1 MTDAKTHA
9 KTLGRSLF
17 RLRRVLDPALRRI
30 GFLLSAAAVI
40 VVGASSG
47 VRAETIT
54 VTHWGGQFYGVPYAV
69 AMEKGFFKKNGV
81 DVTGILTAAGGGTAV
96 RNTLAGGIPFG
107 EVSLAAAVQAINS
120 GQKLIIIGA
129 GSWSVADQM
138 WLVKKD
144 SPLHSIKDLAGKQ
157 IAYTAPGSVSNML
170 ILMALKANGM
180 TPQQVKLVPAGDL
193 GANISAVGSG
203 AVDAGFSDELIFAQ
217 NKELVRPLFM
227 VRDVLDPR
235 MMQTVMITTAEYAK
249 AHAEL
254 IKGLINARR
263 EGLAY
268 TLDHP
273 DEAADIT
280 AKAYNN
286 PHTDLFRD
294 HIHELIKENY
304 WSDGRLDYPSMNHM
318 VEGLQITGQIKG
330 DVDWPKYVD
339 TSYLPADLRPTQ

>member
-1 MTDAKTHA
+1 MAQEIRT
-9 KTLGRSLF
+9 F
-17 RLRRVLDPALRRI
+17 QFRRVGYFLALVAIIMAWTLQR
-30 GFLLSAAAVI
+30 S
-40 VVGASSG
+40 
-47 VRAETIT
+47 RAETIT

-69 AMEKGFFKKNGV
+69 AMEKGLFKKNGV

-107 EVSLAAAVQAINS
+107 EVSLAAAVQAINA

-129 GSWSVADQM
+129 GAWSVADQM
-138 WLVKKD
+138 WMVKKD
-144 SPLHSIKDLAGKQ
+144 STLKSIKDLAGKQ

-180 TPQQVKLVPAGDL
+180 TSQQVKLVPAGDL
-193 GANISAVGSG
+193 GANVSAVGSG
-203 AVDAGFSDELIFAQ
+203 AVDAGFSDELIYSQ
-217 NKELVRPLFM
+217 HKELVKPLFM

-235 MMQTVMITTAEYAK
+235 MMQTVMITTPEYAK
-249 AHAEL
+249 AHPDI
-254 IKGLINARR
+254 IKGLVTARR

-268 TLDHP
+268 MMEHP
-273 DEAADIT
+273 AEAADIT

-286 PHTDLFRD
+286 PNIELFRD
-294 HIHELIKENY
+294 HVRELIKENY
-304 WSDGRLDYPSMNHM
+304 WSDGRLDYASMNHM

>member
-1 MTDAKTHA
+1 
-9 KTLGRSLF
+9 
-17 RLRRVLDPALRRI
+17 V
-30 GFLLSAAAVI
+30 AAV
-40 VVGASSG
+40 VLAWESQG

-69 AMEKGFFKKNGV
+69 AMEKGFFRKNGI

-144 SPLHSIKDLAGKQ
+144 STLKSIKDLAGKQ

-203 AVDAGFSDELIFAQ
+203 AVDAGFSDELIYAQ

-227 VRDVLDPR
+227 VRDTLDPR

-249 AHAEL
+249 AHADI
-254 IKGLINARR
+254 IKGLINSRR

-286 PHTDLFRD
+286 PNIDLFHD
-294 HIHELIKENY
+294 HVRELIKENY
-304 WSDGRLDYPSMNHM
+304 WSDGRLDYASMNHM

>member
-1 MTDAKTHA
+1 MRHGK
-9 KTLGRSLF
+9 KRSF
-17 RLRRVLDPALRRI
+17 RLRRVFRV
-30 GFLLSAAAVI
+30 GFLSALAAI
-40 VVGASSG
+40 ILAWKSNGAN
-47 VRAETIT
+47 AEMIT

-69 AMEKGFFKKNGV
+69 AMEKGFFRKNGA

-107 EVSLAAAVQAINS
+107 EVSLAAAVQAINA

-129 GSWSVADQM
+129 GAWSVADQM

-144 SPLHSIKDLAGKQ
+144 SALHSIKDLIGKQ
-157 IAYTAPGSVSNML
+157 IAFTAPGSVSNML
-170 ILMALKANGM
+170 ILMALKANGI
-180 TPQQVKLVPAGDL
+180 TPQQVKLVAAGDL
-193 GANISAVGSG
+193 GSNISAVGSG
-203 AVDAGFSDELIFAQ
+203 AVDAGFSDELIYAQ
-217 NKELVRPLFM
+217 HKELVKPLFM
-227 VRDVLDPR
+227 VRDILDPH

-249 AHAEL
+249 AHPDI
-254 IKGLINARR
+254 IKGLVAGRR

-280 AKAYNN
+280 ARAYSN
-286 PHTDLFRD
+286 PHTDLFRN
-294 HIHELIKENY
+294 HIRELIKENY
-304 WSDGRLDYPSMNHM
+304 WSDGRLDYGSMNRM

-330 DVDWPKYVD
+330 DVDWSKYVD

>member
-1 MTDAKTHA
+1 MAQVERIFRFRGVSLL
-9 KTLGRSLF
+9 LGL
-17 RLRRVLDPALRRI
+17 
-30 GFLLSAAAVI
+30 AAIILAWK
-40 VVGASSG
+40 SSG
-47 VRAETIT
+47 AQAETIT

-107 EVSLAAAVQAINS
+107 EVSLAAAVQAINA

-129 GSWSVADQM
+129 GAWSVADQM

-144 SPLHSIKDLAGKQ
+144 STLQGIKDLVGKQ

-170 ILMALKANGM
+170 ILMALKANGI

-203 AVDAGFSDELIFAQ
+203 AVDAGFSDELIYAQ
-217 NKELVRPLFM
+217 NKELVKPLFM
-227 VRDVLDPR
+227 VRDVLNPR
-235 MMQTVMITTAEYAK
+235 MMQTVMITTADYAK
-249 AHAEL
+249 AHPDI
-254 IKGLINARR
+254 IKGLVTARR

-268 TLDHP
+268 TLERP

-280 AKAYNN
+280 AKAYSN
-286 PHTDLFRD
+286 PHTTLFRD
-294 HIHELIKENY
+294 HIRELIKENY
-304 WSDGRLDYPSMNHM
+304 WSDGRLDYASMNHM

-330 DVDWPKYVD
+330 EVDWPKYVD

>member
-1 MTDAKTHA
+1 MKDDGMAEEKRA
-9 KTLGRSLF
+9 F
-17 RLRRVLDPALRRI
+17 RLRRVLRV
-30 GFLLSAAAVI
+30 GFLSALAAI
-40 VVGASSG
+40 ILAWKFDGAH
-47 VRAETIT
+47 AETIT

-107 EVSLAAAVQAINS
+107 EVSLAAAVQAINA
-120 GQKLIIIGA
+120 GQKLIIVGA
-129 GSWSVADQM
+129 GAWSVADQM

-144 SPLHSIKDLAGKQ
+144 STLQSIKDLVGRQ

-203 AVDAGFSDELIFAQ
+203 AVDAGFSDELIYAQ
-217 NKELVRPLFM
+217 HKDLVKPLFM
-227 VRDVLDPR
+227 VRDMLDPH

-249 AHAEL
+249 AHPD
-254 IKGLINARR
+254 IVKGLVGARR

-280 AKAYNN
+280 AKAYSN
-286 PHTDLFRD
+286 PHIDLFRD
-294 HIHELIKENY
+294 HIRELIKENY
-304 WSDGRLDYPSMNHM
+304 WSDGRLDYGSMNHM

-330 DVDWPKYVD
+330 DIDWSKYVD

>member
-1 MTDAKTHA
+1 MPKGKT
-9 KTLGRSLF
+9 F
-17 RLRRVLDPALRRI
+17 
-30 GFLLSAAAVI
+30 AAVGFVLGLVAAI
-40 VVGASSG
+40 VAWETPAA
-47 VRAETIT
+47 RAETIT

-96 RNTLAGGIPFG
+96 RNTLAGGVPFG

-129 GSWSVADQM
+129 GAQTVADQM
-138 WLVKKD
+138 WVVKKD
-144 SPLHSIKDLAGKQ
+144 SVLTGIKDLVGKQ
-157 IAYTAPGSVSNML
+157 IAYTAPGSVSNMV

-180 TPQQVKLVPAGDL
+180 TQQQVKLLPAGDL
-193 GANISAVGSG
+193 GANLSAVSSG
-203 AVDAGFSDELIFAQ
+203 AVDAGFSDQLVYAQ
-217 NKELVRPLFM
+217 NKELVKPLFM
-227 VRDVLDPR
+227 VRDTMDPR

-249 AHAEL
+249 AHPDI
-254 IKGLINARR
+254 IKGLIAARR

-268 TLDHP
+268 TLEHP
-273 DEAADIT
+273 DESADIT

-286 PHTDLFRD
+286 PNVGLFRT

-304 WSDGRLDYPSMNHM
+304 WSDGRLDYAAMNHM

-330 DVDWPKYVD
+330 DVDWSKYVD
-339 TSYLPADLRPTQ
+339 ISYLPPDLRSSQ

>member
-1 MTDAKTHA
+1 MAQLA
-9 KTLGRSLF
+9 RVGFILGLAASLF
-17 RLRRVLDPALRRI
+17 AWR
-30 GFLLSAAAVI
+30 SAQ
-40 VVGASSG
+40 
-47 VRAETIT
+47 AETIT

-69 AMEKGFFKKNGV
+69 AMDKGFFKNNGV

-144 SPLHSIKDLAGKQ
+144 STLKSISDLAGKQ

-170 ILMALKANGM
+170 ILMALKANGI
-180 TPQQVKLVPAGDL
+180 TPQQVKLVPVGDL
-193 GANISAVGSG
+193 GANVSAVGSG

-217 NKELVRPLFM
+217 NDELVNPLFM
-227 VRDVLDPR
+227 VRDVMDPR
-235 MMQTVMITTAEYAK
+235 MMQTVMITTGEYAK
-249 AHAEL
+249 AHPDI
-254 IKGLINARR
+254 IKGLIATRR

-268 TLDHP
+268 ALEHP

-280 AKAYNN
+280 ARAYNN
-286 PHTDLFRD
+286 P
-294 HIHELIKENY
+294 
-304 WSDGRLDYPSMNHM
+304 P
-318 VEGLQITGQIKG
+318 
-330 DVDWPKYVD
+330 P
-339 TSYLPADLRPTQ
+339 

>member
-1 MTDAKTHA
+1 MALQ
-9 KTLGRSLF
+9 TLLG
-17 RLRRVLDPALRRI
+17 RI
-30 GFLLSAAAVI
+30 GFVLGIAALILAWQSSSA
-40 VVGASSG
+40 
-47 VRAETIT
+47 RAETIT
-54 VTHWGGQFYGVPYAV
+54 VTHWGGQFYGLPYAV
-69 AMEKGFFKKNGV
+69 AMEKGLFKKNGV

-107 EVSLAAAVQAINS
+107 EVSLAAAVQAINA

-129 GSWSVADQM
+129 GAWSVADQM

-144 SPLHSIKDLAGKQ
+144 STLQGIKDLAGKQ
-157 IAYTAPGSVSNML
+157 VAYTSPGSVSNML

-193 GANISAVGSG
+193 GAIISAVGGG
-203 AVDAGFSDELIFAQ
+203 AVDAGFSDELIYAQ
-217 NKELVRPLFM
+217 HKELVKPLFM

-235 MMQTVMITTAEYAK
+235 MMQTVMITTSEYAK
-249 AHAEL
+249 AHPD
-254 IKGLINARR
+254 IIRGLVNARR
-263 EGLAY
+263 EGLAWA
-268 TLDHP
+268 LDHP

-286 PHTDLFRD
+286 PNVELFRN
-294 HIHELIKENY
+294 HVRELIKVNY
-304 WSDGRLDYPSMNHM
+304 WSDGRLDYGSMNHM
-318 VEGLQITGQIKG
+318 VEGLQITGQVKG